1 MSARASIVV
10 SLLARLTARFDESQG
25 IRGQRMLL
33 SLLLFFAFLV
43 CASMHKVAQ
52 ARALGLSTEASAQ
65 THDGDSSAARLR
77 TRFDEAALLGPLSS
91 APQCAEDHAAPPV
104 SELDAIET
112 EDTDQNARVDTL
124 SVELSVA
131 LSQVRPDVGQAPPV
145 VAQVATDKLSVVS
158 ALPRGPP
165 NTHR

>member
-10 SLLARLTARFDESQG
+10 ESQG

-52 ARALGLSTEASAQ
+52 ARALGLSTEARAQ
-65 THDGDSSAARLR
+65 THDSDTSLARPRALPV
-77 TRFDEAALLGPLSS
+77 DETALLGPLAS
-91 APQCAEDHAAPPV
+91 APECADNHAAPPL

-112 EDTDQNARVDTL
+112 EDTEQGARVDTL

-145 VAQVATDKLSVVS
+145 VAQAATDKFWVSS